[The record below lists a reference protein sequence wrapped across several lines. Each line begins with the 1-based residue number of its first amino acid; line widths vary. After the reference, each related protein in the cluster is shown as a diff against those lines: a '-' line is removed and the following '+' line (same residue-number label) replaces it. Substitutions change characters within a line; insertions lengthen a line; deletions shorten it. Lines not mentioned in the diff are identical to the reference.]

1 MSEAMTDEAAHT
13 LRRLWFA
20 FLEEIAPARPRLH
33 AYCLRLTG
41 SIFDAEDLVQE
52 SLIRAFGAIGQ
63 GDLAGGPGP
72 TKNVRAYLS
81 RIATNIWIDTQRR
94 AKREAAANSLMTAE
108 AARDPAVVTPA
119 AGAALFERAA
129 PQERAA
135 VVLKDVFDF
144 SLEEIATILS
154 TSPGAV
160 KSALARGRGKL
171 AEKRSRAARVRGTPA
186 SAELVDRFCAAVN
199 ARDVKALTAL
209 LTEDVAYEARGV
221 GGETGRDAIW
231 IAVNMTRPREEVTF
245 ERHVIEGQ
253 PVSVGVHTSRSGR
266 RFVAGVSR
274 FEEAEGQIAR
284 HVGYYFC
291 PETLVLV
298 GEALGMEAANHGYH
312 QTPDVLERMI
322 GGARLPWNG
331 L

>member
-1 MSEAMTDEAAHT
+1 V
-13 LRRLWFA
+13 
-20 FLEEIAPARPRLH
+20 RPRLH
-33 AYCLRLTG
+33 ACCLRLTG
-41 SIFDAEDLVQE
+41 SIFDAEDLVQD

-63 GDLAGGPGP
+63 GELAGGPGP
-72 TKNVRAYLS
+72 TQNVRAYLS
-81 RIATNIWIDTQRR
+81 RIATNIWIDAQRR
-94 AKREAAANSLMTAE
+94 AKREDAATALMTTE
-108 AARDPAVVTPA
+108 AARDPAVITPA
-119 AGAALFERAA
+119 AGAALFQRAA

-171 AEKRSRAARVRGTPA
+171 AEKRSQAPAVRGTPA
-186 SAELVDRFCAAVN
+186 STELVDRFCAAFN

-221 GGETGRDAIW
+221 GGERGRDAIW
-231 IAVNMTRPREEVTF
+231 IAVNMARPRDEVTF
-245 ERHVIEGQ
+245 ERHLIEGQ
-253 PVSVGVHTSRSGR
+253 PVSVGVHTTASGR

-274 FEEAEGQIAR
+274 FEEADGRIAR
-284 HVGYYFC
+284 HTGYFFC
-291 PETLVLV
+291 PETLALV
-298 GEALGMEAANHGYH
+298 AEALGIEAANHGYH

-322 GGARLPWNG
+322 GAARLPWDG
-331 L
+331 P